1 MLFYQTVPI
10 LLVLKIRNLRTS
22 RKMFN
27 YLATKFQDPTP
38 ISVPTEKPIEAS
50 SDNKTRESCMKP
62 NKLSLEPPSEERLE
76 DKLTET
82 RSKGEAEAAVGAA
95 QQTPSRSVKFEEYVP
110 EVPSNLCTA
119 WNELYEQP
127 NSRAGGPLKSKHI
140 KVLNG
145 MVEVPDEVE
154 NVDEMAHEDLPLKP
168 CDRSTTNN
176 FPSARGLLLEGEQAV
191 CMSSSPRNLNGIEN
205 EQLRLINSHYPEE
218 PQLTVYDPGS
228 TLQQPMAH
236 SQEAEMDKGGCQ
248 VLLEG
253 ELADYGSRG
262 QEEPIDLPVKLV
274 GHNGSMKTTRN
285 EWQNIRAAQTKPI
298 IQDSPVS
305 SQQLTSTRSHS
316 YEAVKPRCRRGRIIF
331 EAGNISRRQ
340 EDKEAYQS
348 CNNAIPHPR
357 KGIGTPTNLTVE
369 YRTLKECPEG
379 IRSQRSVDMNPP
391 SQTRGPGGQVKV
403 NKMFGDVE
411 DERKHQNN
419 REQVGMDGKWC
430 QMDGQHKW
438 QKHKPIDVPEPPTP
452 LGIHLGRPT
461 KPVNEPRQRGK
472 LKSQSR
478 SVRHSRGT
486 RKDLPCYQIES
497 RMKGAIPSR
506 EKPCGRPRE
515 AVYKNPGRETRRWGV
530 RSQSKATVHARRTG
544 HKHDATFQI
553 R

>member
-205 EQLRLINSHYPEE
+205 EQLRLIN
-218 PQLTVYDPGS
+218 VNS
-228 TLQQPMAH
+228 TCYRH
-236 SQEAEMDKGGCQ
+236 TMDMDTSFHK
-248 VLLEG
+248 
-253 ELADYGSRG
+253 AD
-262 QEEPIDLPVKLV
+262 V
-274 GHNGSMKTTRN
+274 
-285 EWQNIRAAQTKPI
+285 
-298 IQDSPVS
+298 
-305 SQQLTSTRSHS
+305 
-316 YEAVKPRCRRGRIIF
+316 
-331 EAGNISRRQ
+331 
-340 EDKEAYQS
+340 
-348 CNNAIPHPR
+348 
-357 KGIGTPTNLTVE
+357 
-369 YRTLKECPEG
+369 
-379 IRSQRSVDMNPP
+379 
-391 SQTRGPGGQVKV
+391 
-403 NKMFGDVE
+403 
-411 DERKHQNN
+411 
-419 REQVGMDGKWC
+419 
-430 QMDGQHKW
+430 
-438 QKHKPIDVPEPPTP
+438 
-452 LGIHLGRPT
+452 
-461 KPVNEPRQRGK
+461 
-472 LKSQSR
+472 
-478 SVRHSRGT
+478 
-486 RKDLPCYQIES
+486 
-497 RMKGAIPSR
+497 
-506 EKPCGRPRE
+506 
-515 AVYKNPGRETRRWGV
+515 
-530 RSQSKATVHARRTG
+530 
-544 HKHDATFQI
+544 
-553 R
+553 